1 MASEDAEKQ
10 PWDDEDRF
18 YSSSH
23 SDDSPI
29 LAYRF
34 EKRRYKAYTCPRSP
48 EDREKRSTVS
58 VLVKFC
64 LFCAAMILFCVLMYI
79 PVYNKADYRIPRKGF
94 VAGWSVHTNRD
105 TKIYVQPNA
114 VTTIYE
120 PKNVC
125 LKTKA
130 NKLLL
135 LVIVCSATDNFDR
148 RSAIRDTWGSYKNY
162 RKNLEVF
169 NKVHEKY
176 KNYDYKSDLYP
187 LKSDLKQV
195 DLEKLGNSTE
205 NSTLELSTVV
215 RNKRD
220 ISSFHQLLPVLA
232 KALTNISVNVKTE
245 EVSEKRFD
253 DEDDPIVPGFDM
265 NKDMDQ
271 TENIED
277 FDYDYDT
284 NIMKIPP
291 KGYENEDDSPDL
303 SKVLTMLK
311 QSKDFE
317 KIKDD
322 IIDENPEFKLV
333 FLLGMPSKVNSTIQK
348 KIEEEIEAHN
358 DIIQEGFI
366 DSYNNLT
373 LKSIM
378 MLKWVTKK
386 CNESV
391 RYILKT
397 DDDTYVNMPNLILS
411 LKERAAAFDKLSAE
425 GRKEKEYLLIG
436 DVINGAK
443 PVLDAD
449 SKWWPISCAERAAAF
464 DKLSAEGRKDKEYL
478 LIGDVI
484 NGAKPVLDADSKWF
498 SPRYMYGG
506 RYYPRYLSG
515 MGYAMSV
522 PTAHALYRAA
532 LSTHYFH
539 LEDIYITGMCA
550 LRANPRIVPHD
561 DARFSYQC
569 ERTSEL
575 CCAHAQVTAHRVN
588 PDDVRALHT
597 RLSTESEADRC
608 ERWRLTKVRQDQIR
622 RKMKQ
627 KHGHKGLANNKL
639 LISVI

>member
-10 PWDDEDRF
+10 HWDDDDRF
-18 YSSSH
+18 YSSASH

-48 EDREKRSTVS
+48 DDRDRQRSTVS

-120 PKNVC
+120 PKDVC
-125 LKTKA
+125 LKTKS

-135 LVIVCSATDNFDR
+135 LVIVCSSTENFDR
-148 RSAIRDTWGSYKNY
+148 RSAIRDTWGSYRNY

-187 LKSDLKQV
+187 LKSDLKQK
-195 DLEKLGNSTE
+195 DLEKLNNSTE
-205 NSTLELSTVV
+205 NTTLGEVTTVV
-215 RNKRD
+215 RSKRE

-232 KALTNISVNVKTE
+232 KALTNISSNVKTE
-245 EVSEKRFD
+245 DTSEKRFE
-253 DEDDPIVPGFDM
+253 DEEDPIVPGFDM
-265 NKDMDQ
+265 NKDIEQ
-271 TENIED
+271 TDNIED

-291 KGYENEDDSPDL
+291 KGYEEDSPDL
-303 SKVLTMLK
+303 SKVLTLLK

-317 KIKDD
+317 KLKDD
-322 IIDENPEFKLV
+322 LINEDPEFKLV
-333 FLLGMPSKVNSTIQK
+333 FLLGMPQKENSTVQK
-348 KIEEEIEAHN
+348 KIEDEKETHN

-411 LKERAAAFDKLSAE
+411 LKERAQAFDKMAADKMAAE
-425 GRKEKEYLLIG
+425 GRT
-436 DVINGAK
+436 
-443 PVLDAD
+443 
-449 SKWWPISCAERAAAF
+449 
-464 DKLSAEGRKDKEYL
+464 DKEYL

-484 NGAKPVLDADSKWF
+484 NGAKPVLDSDSKW
-498 SPRYMYGG
+498 
-506 RYYPRYLSG
+506 
-515 MGYAMSV
+515 
-522 PTAHALYRAA
+522 
-532 LSTHYFH
+532 
-539 LEDIYITGMCA
+539 
-550 LRANPRIVPHD
+550 
-561 DARFSYQC
+561 
-569 ERTSEL
+569 
-575 CCAHAQVTAHRVN
+575 
-588 PDDVRALHT
+588 
-597 RLSTESEADRC
+597 
-608 ERWRLTKVRQDQIR
+608 
-622 RKMKQ
+622 
-627 KHGHKGLANNKL
+627 
-639 LISVI
+639 